1 MAALGRLP
9 SVQAATAGLSAPMLD
24 GPPNW
29 AERQSAL
36 THRPNSGTRP
46 TPQETAF
53 RPQSGAAGPPPAWS
67 CCGGS
72 PSMRRTVLQERPGL
86 AGRSSF
92 KSSTFCAAMVRCFAS
107 RLSPADDQ
115 DLLGIASEGVGR
127 SGKHRMFQSNPW
139 LAMSVYAQRPGA
151 ISAPEEDLSPL
162 IRIGKRFQQAIDLV
176 GKPLWYHKIC
186 LETRHPTRLQ
196 GEPQCAGHSLCPV
209 FRRSQNYARVCIQRP
224 TVEPRL

>member
-46 TPQETAF
+46 TPRETAF
-53 RPQSGAAGPPPAWS
+53 QPQSGAAGPPPAWS

-86 AGRSSF
+86 AGQSSF
-92 KSSTFCAAMVRCFAS
+92 KSSTVCAARVRCFAS

-115 DLLGIASEGVGR
+115 DLLGIASEGVGD
-127 SGKHRMFQSNPW
+127 SGKHRKSQSNPW

-151 ISAPEEDLSPL
+151 ISAPEEDLSAL
-162 IRIGKRFQQAIDLV
+162 IRTGKRFQ
-176 GKPLWYHKIC
+176 
-186 LETRHPTRLQ
+186 
-196 GEPQCAGHSLCPV
+196 
-209 FRRSQNYARVCIQRP
+209 
-224 TVEPRL
+224 